1 MMMPREIRTLMR
13 HECAECG
20 SVLLVWGRLDS
31 VAFELRDLDA
41 RKRAA
46 ELFDFC
52 DGSEDAWMCAR
63 CGAFGA
69 FVDYEAA

>member
-1 MMMPREIRTLMR
+1 MR
-13 HECAECG
+13 PECTECG
-20 SVLLVWGRLDS
+20 SVMLVWGRLDA
-31 VAFELRDLDA
+31 VAFQLPDLEA

-46 ELFDFC
+46 RMLHYC
-52 DGSEDAWMCAR
+52 DGSADAWLCGR

>member
-1 MMMPREIRTLMR
+1 MMMPREIRELMR
-13 HECAECG
+13 PECSECG

-31 VAFELRDLDA
+31 VAFELRDLEA

-46 ELFDFC
+46 ELLDYC
-52 DGSEDAWMCAR
+52 GGAADAWLCGR

-69 FVDYEAA
+69 FVDFEAA